1 MISTLLPFIFF
12 FSGVSALIFEN
23 LWFYQAGITFGSS
36 VWASSL
42 VLAGFMGGLALGNA
56 LAARMKP
63 GGFRAI
69 RVYGLLEVAIG
80 VFGLALVIG
89 LPSLTSVLAS
99 VFAPLL
105 ATPWL
110 ANLLRLGSAFLLL
123 LVPSTA
129 MGATL
134 PVMVSALYRRDPR
147 FGSVLGRLYGWNT
160 LGAVVGALVGHV
172 ALVEALGVLGT
183 GIVAAGVS
191 LSVAALAF
199 ALSQRFEG
207 GDPKV
212 ERVESAS
219 RLSKQAW
226 GLLAAAGLAGFI
238 LLGLELVWFRF
249 LLHFL
254 FGSSQ
259 TFAIMLAVV
268 LAGIGLGGLA
278 GARIA
283 SVHPQASRLVPA
295 TALLTGALCVV
306 VYLLFPSGPNDTT
319 WTGAAIR
326 ASSLM
331 FPVAFLS
338 GVLFTL
344 LGHALKGEEAG
355 ETRAAGLLTLANTT
369 GAMLGPLVVGFA
381 LLPMLGVDRSLQLL
395 AGSYVLIAALTLAA
409 GARPKHVL
417 ESALTFG
424 AGVALV
430 LVVAFFPAGETL
442 ERHLRPVVDNYSKG
456 GAAHQVAMR
465 EGVTETIIYMEEEA
479 FDRPVSHRML
489 TNGYSMSS
497 TNTNSKRYMK
507 LFVWLPMALN
517 PDAKTALLISY
528 GVGST
533 AKALTDTAELE
544 RIDMVDIS
552 RDVFEMND
560 IIYAKPGTL
569 PTDDPRVRVHIED
582 GRYFLETTTER
593 FDLITGEPPP
603 PKMAGVV
610 SLYTREYFALVR
622 DRLSEGGIATYW
634 LPSHALDPLD
644 SRSIVRAF
652 CDVFED
658 CSLWGGAGLDW
669 ILMGTRESAGPGSAE
684 RFSRQWR
691 DPVVRKELVALG
703 IETPEQLGALFMAD
717 AERLRELAGEVA
729 PLTDDRPKRLSDQPF
744 DVASGFRAYLP
755 WMDTTTTR
763 AGFEQ
768 SPWIAEIWPNELRG
782 PSLSY
787 FPVQEQINHVLVSG
801 PRQLDDAL
809 PTIHALLTRTGLTTL
824 PLWMLASN
832 ASRQSA
838 ATGAQAEGR
847 VSGEVYW
854 ELGLG
859 ALANRD
865 YMGAYTLF
873 TRAANG
879 GMYGSRV
886 SGLTIYSLFM
896 ATDQAARQQL
906 LAQLQSGTMG
916 TPAEPWLMQFLAGVT
931 GPN

>member
-1 MISTLLPFIFF
+1 
-12 FSGVSALIFEN
+12 
-23 LWFYQAGITFGSS
+23 
-36 VWASSL
+36 
-42 VLAGFMGGLALGNA
+42 
-56 LAARMKP
+56 
-63 GGFRAI
+63 
-69 RVYGLLEVAIG
+69 
-80 VFGLALVIG
+80 
-89 LPSLTSVLAS
+89 
-99 VFAPLL
+99 
-105 ATPWL
+105 
-110 ANLLRLGSAFLLL
+110 
-123 LVPSTA
+123 
-129 MGATL
+129 
-134 PVMVSALYRRDPR
+134 
-147 FGSVLGRLYGWNT
+147 
-160 LGAVVGALVGHV
+160 
-172 ALVEALGVLGT
+172 
-183 GIVAAGVS
+183 
-191 LSVAALAF
+191 
-199 ALSQRFEG
+199 
-207 GDPKV
+207 
-212 ERVESAS
+212 
-219 RLSKQAW
+219 
-226 GLLAAAGLAGFI
+226 
-238 LLGLELVWFRF
+238 
-249 LLHFL
+249 
-254 FGSSQ
+254 
-259 TFAIMLAVV
+259 
-268 LAGIGLGGLA
+268 
-278 GARIA
+278 
-283 SVHPQASRLVPA
+283 
-295 TALLTGALCVV
+295 
-306 VYLLFPSGPNDTT
+306 
-319 WTGAAIR
+319 
-326 ASSLM
+326 
-331 FPVAFLS
+331 
-338 GVLFTL
+338 
-344 LGHALKGEEAG
+344 
-355 ETRAAGLLTLANTT
+355 
-369 GAMLGPLVVGFA
+369 
-381 LLPMLGVDRSLQLL
+381 
-395 AGSYVLIAALTLAA
+395 
-409 GARPKHVL
+409 
-417 ESALTFG
+417 
-424 AGVALV
+424 
-430 LVVAFFPAGETL
+430 
-442 ERHLRPVVDNYSKG
+442 
-456 GAAHQVAMR
+456 
-465 EGVTETIIYMEEEA
+465 
-479 FDRPVSHRML
+479 
-489 TNGYSMSS
+489 
-497 TNTNSKRYMK
+497 
-507 LFVWLPMALN
+507 
-517 PDAKTALLISY
+517 
-528 GVGST
+528 
-533 AKALTDTAELE
+533 
-544 RIDMVDIS
+544 MVDIS

-644 SRSIVRAF
+644 SKSIVRAF

-703 IETPEQLGALFMAD
+703 IEAPEQLGALFMAD

-801 PRQLDDAL
+801 PRQLHDAL

-886 SGLTIYSLFM
+886 SGVTIYSIFM
-896 ATDQAARQQL
+896 ASDQAGRQQL